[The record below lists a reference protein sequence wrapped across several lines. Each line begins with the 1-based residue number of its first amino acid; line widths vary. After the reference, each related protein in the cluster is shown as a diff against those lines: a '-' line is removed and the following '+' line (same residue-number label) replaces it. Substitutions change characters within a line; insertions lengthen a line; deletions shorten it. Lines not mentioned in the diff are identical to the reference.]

1 MTTSTL
7 TIRRQFTAPPAR
19 VYDAWTTPD
28 LFAQWIGPVGV
39 PCTLLQM
46 DPTEGG
52 SFRLDMHPPDGQ
64 LIRVAGQFTR
74 LSPHAQI
81 DFTWGPAWTATE
93 DDPAGSIFSTVT
105 IHLRPHG
112 TGTEME
118 FHHHLPDAEMVP
130 SHRTGWSSAFD
141 KLHSFLET

>member
-1 MTTSTL
+1 MTTSPL
-7 TIRRQFTAPPAR
+7 AIRRQFTAPPAR
-19 VYDAWTTPD
+19 VYAAWTTPD

-52 SFRLDMHPPDGQ
+52 SFRLDMYPPDGPV
-64 LIRVAGQFTR
+64 IHVAGRFTR
-74 LSPHAQI
+74 LSPPDRI
-81 DFTWGPAWTATE
+81 DLTWGAA
-93 DDPAGSIFSTVT
+93 DGSITTTVA

-141 KLHSFLET
+141 KLQSFLET